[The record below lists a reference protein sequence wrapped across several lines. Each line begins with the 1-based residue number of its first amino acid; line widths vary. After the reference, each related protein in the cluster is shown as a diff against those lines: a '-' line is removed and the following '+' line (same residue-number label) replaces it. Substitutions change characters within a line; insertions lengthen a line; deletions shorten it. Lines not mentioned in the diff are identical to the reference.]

1 MSAQDV
7 INHTMEK
14 LDSMFEKSAHSF
26 PGNIA
31 VTFNSGTSKQHVT
44 YQELDVQASKVA
56 EFLCSLCEK
65 PEIIAVYSKQSVGLV
80 ACILGI
86 LRHQSCFASID
97 QNWQPEAICSFL
109 SRLNVSLVLVNK
121 EFIEPFQKCV
131 LQWKTSLPS
140 HDCKVELIRSEV
152 LDANGFILVR
162 RLPSID
168 PEEAKSNSLGLAYV
182 MQSSGTTGDPKALK
196 VPHS

>member
-1 MSAQDV
+1 
-7 INHTMEK
+7 MER
-14 LDSMFEKSAHSF
+14 LDSMFVKSACSF
-26 PGNIA
+26 PYNIA
-31 VTFNSGTSKQHVT
+31 VTFNSGASKQHVT

-97 QNWQPEAICSFL
+97 QNWPPEAICSFL

-140 HDCKVELIRSEV
+140 HDCKVELIRS
-152 LDANGFILVR
+152 
-162 RLPSID
+162 
-168 PEEAKSNSLGLAYV
+168 
-182 MQSSGTTGDPKALK
+182 
-196 VPHS
+196 